1 MKASYDHKNMKIS
14 KKGQHGNLKRFLNID
29 SFRTLI
35 LMTMRNVTTSGHL
48 GNGKMFQTIVVF
60 KQAAYK
66 SDLSWAVLKN
76 SSI

>member
-1 MKASYDHKNMKIS
+1 
-14 KKGQHGNLKRFLNID
+14 
-29 SFRTLI
+29 
-35 LMTMRNVTTSGHL
+35 MTMRNVTTSGHL